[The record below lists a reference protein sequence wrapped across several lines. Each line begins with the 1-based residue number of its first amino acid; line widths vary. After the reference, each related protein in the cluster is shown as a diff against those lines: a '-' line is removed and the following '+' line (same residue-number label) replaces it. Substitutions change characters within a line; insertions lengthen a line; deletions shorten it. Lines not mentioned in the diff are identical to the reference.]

1 MDLVSKDMD
10 IVKAI
15 VQFVATN
22 CDCDFTADRL
32 TDRVFLCHPSS
43 PQSITYQAQLHGTLQ
58 APVADLIAMIQEW
71 SSSGGTIPVQ
81 LLPLTLNGACV
92 SSSSYTVE
100 CDATEPTQMEDK
112 PSTGIQS
119 STEDHFSTGVQSS
132 TEVQSS
138 TVVQSVSI
146 IAAVVV
152 VLVVV
157 IVLITII
164 ITIRVRRSNL
174 NPKKESK

>member
-100 CDATEPTQMEDK
+100 CEATEPTQMEDK
-112 PSTGIQS
+112 PSTGIQ
-119 STEDHFSTGVQSS
+119 FSTGMQSS

-138 TVVQSVSI
+138 TVVQSVSV

-164 ITIRVRRSNL
+164 ITIRVRRSKL

>member
-1 MDLVSKDMD
+1 MDLGAKDMD

-22 CDCDFTADRL
+22 CDCDFTANRL
-32 TDRVFLCHPSS
+32 TDRVFLCHSSS
-43 PQSITYQAQLHGTLQ
+43 PQSVTYQAQLHGTLQ

-100 CDATEPTQMEDK
+100 CEVTEPTQMADK
-112 PSTGIQS
+112 P
-119 STEDHFSTGVQSS
+119 
-132 TEVQSS
+132 S
-138 TVVQSVSI
+138 TVVQSVSV

-157 IVLITII
+157 IVLIAII
-164 ITIRVRRSNL
+164 ITIRVRRSKL

>member
-1 MDLVSKDMD
+1 MDLDAKNMD
-10 IVKAI
+10 IVEAI

-22 CDCDFTADRL
+22 RDCDFTAHRL

-43 PQSITYQAQLHGTLQ
+43 PQSVTYQAQLHGTLK
-58 APVADLIAMIQEW
+58 APVADLITMIQEW
-71 SSSGGTIPVQ
+71 SSFGGTIPVQ

-100 CDATEPTQMEDK
+100 CEATEPTQMADK
-112 PSTGIQS
+112 SSTGIQS
-119 STEDHFSTGVQSS
+119 STG
-132 TEVQSS
+132 
-138 TVVQSVSI
+138 VQSVSV

-164 ITIRVRRSNL
+164 ITIRVRRSKL

>member
-1 MDLVSKDMD
+1 MDLGAKDMD

-32 TDRVFLCHPSS
+32 RDRVFLCHPSS

-58 APVADLIAMIQEW
+58 APVSDLITMIQEW

-81 LLPLTLNGACV
+81 LLPLTLNGACMY
-92 SSSSYTVE
+92 SSSYTVE
-100 CDATEPTQMEDK
+100 CEATEPTQMADK
-112 PSTGIQS
+112 SSTGILS
-119 STEDHFSTGVQSS
+119 LTEYQF
-132 TEVQSS
+132 S
-138 TVVQSVSI
+138 TVVQSVSV
-146 IAAVVV
+146 IAAIVV

-164 ITIRVRRSNL
+164 ITFRVWRSKL

>member
-1 MDLVSKDMD
+1 MALVSKDMD
-10 IVKAI
+10 IVEAI
-15 VQFVATN
+15 IQFVATN

-43 PQSITYQAQLHGTLQ
+43 PQSVTYQAQLHGTLQ

-100 CDATEPTQMEDK
+100 CEAPKPTQMEDK
-112 PSTGIQS
+112 S
-119 STEDHFSTGVQSS
+119 STEDQFSTGVQS
-132 TEVQSS
+132 V
-138 TVVQSVSI
+138 SVI
-146 IAAVVV
+146 VAVVV
-152 VLVVV
+152 LLVVV

-164 ITIRVRRSNL
+164 ITIRVRRSKL

>member
-22 CDCDFTADRL
+22 CDCDFTANRL
-32 TDRVFLCHPSS
+32 TDRVFLCHSSS

-58 APVADLIAMIQEW
+58 ASVADLITMIQEW

-100 CDATEPTQMEDK
+100 CEATETTQMEDK

-119 STEDHFSTGVQSS
+119 STE
-132 TEVQSS
+132 VQSS
-138 TVVQSVSI
+138 TVVQSVYI

-164 ITIRVRRSNL
+164 ITIRVRRSKL